1 MPESDELNAEAR
13 LEEYV
18 GKVDHKL
25 HLILAAT
32 FPNLQRSAGA
42 KQMLESMWTKW
53 PKTFTWLGELNV
65 FKHALAGNGF
75 FSNFTRFLMENPPMT
90 RKQAKEM
97 LEPIVDHLIDQV
109 RARRQTSMFLLT
121 RLLTHPIARPCRS
134 PPAA

>member
-1 MPESDELNAEAR
+1 MLKPLRVLQE
-13 LEEYV
+13 
-18 GKVDHKL
+18 K
-25 HLILAAT
+25 AT
-32 FPNLQRSAGA
+32 AYHRRDMIGIDRVTLPGD
-42 KQMLESMWTKW
+42 
-53 PKTFTWLGELNV
+53 
-65 FKHALAGNGF
+65 GF